1 MKKSGPKALKQA
13 CFCGMSTYCDTSS
26 RRIVECRP
34 VRQDK
39 CMLFETSQAC

>member
-1 MKKSGPKALKQA
+1 MKKSDFKALKET
-13 CFCGMSTYCDTSS
+13 CFCGSSSYCDTSS

-34 VRQDK
+34 VRTNK